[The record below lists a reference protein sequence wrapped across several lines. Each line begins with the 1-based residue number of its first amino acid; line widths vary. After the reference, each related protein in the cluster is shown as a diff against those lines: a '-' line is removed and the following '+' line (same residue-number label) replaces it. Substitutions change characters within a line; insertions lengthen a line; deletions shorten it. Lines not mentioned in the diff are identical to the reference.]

1 MEHTPYGYCEYCMSF
16 IQYSL
21 PIRDLKS
28 FLEHKF
34 SNDIQNSP
42 WADWSQH
49 WPMGTKKKKKKKKS
63 NIMETDAQPET
74 ILWIQDLLALDFQ
87 SIKKIWENVQF
98 L

>member
-1 MEHTPYGYCEYCMSF
+1 MNF

-42 WADWSQH
+42 QADWPQH
-49 WPMGTKKKKKKKKS
+49 WPMGTKEKK
-63 NIMETDAQPET
+63 NLIETDALQG
-74 ILWIQDLLALDFQ
+74 IVLRIQDLLTLDFQ
-87 SIKKIWENVQF
+87 SIKKSWKVYNPYRSWVTMRACH
-98 L
+98 